1 MNVLQFHGNIWKYFG
16 NVIEK
21 EGVLILKCSVS
32 FIDLVQLIHLSPS
45 DESWD

>member
-1 MNVLQFHGNIWKYFG
+1 MNVLQFHGNIL
-16 NVIEK
+16 EK

-32 FIDLVQLIHLSPS
+32 CIDLVQLIHLSPS